1 MMLFY
6 GTFSHILPMIQEV
19 SCMSLDHPFS
29 SFIHFWN
36 GRDMTA
42 KSAGQQPTLEVLAS
56 QPGVDA
62 TRATESL
69 AVSGRMAWL
78 RSNKMMEVYLAPNG
92 IQICFNKPV
101 LRCYVFF
108 ATNGPST
115 GPMTG

>member
-1 MMLFY
+1 LEEMMLFY

-42 KSAGQQPTLEVLAS
+42 KSAGQQPTLEVLAT

-78 RSNKMMEVYLAPNG
+78 RSNKIMEVYLAPSG
-92 IQICFNKPV
+92 I
-101 LRCYVFF
+101 
-108 ATNGPST
+108 
-115 GPMTG
+115 